1 MKRLLCVL
9 LLLLVAPLSTWAQKG
24 DDAPIPYDD
33 GDDEVPAQEHQ
44 RRAKRPRDALRE
56 KAEENTARTGH
67 LDDPNV
73 GLSVEAIAGA
83 MLLESSR
90 GALVDPR
97 FMVGARLTWEFGR
110 LLSDELLRE
119 MFFADIGWQYTATG
133 DGTTAVRV
141 DTAFHSFT
149 VAPAFAW
156 RFGQS
161 PVAAF
166 VQLGL
171 GFNYTY
177 SVLQLDGVPTDLSAL
192 KLLFQYGLGLRF
204 RPAIV
209 TIKGKDVLRLSFR
222 LEVTRFLRWYM
233 SDTFLGGSVGLT
245 F

>member
-9 LLLLVAPLSTWAQKG
+9 LLLLVAPSSAWAQKG

-44 RRAKRPRDALRE
+44 RRAKRPSDALRE
-56 KAEENTARTGH
+56 KDEDTARTGR

-110 LLSDELLRE
+110 LLSDELVRE
-119 MFFADIGWQYTATG
+119 MFFADIGWQYAATG
-133 DGTTAVRV
+133 DGTTSVRV

-171 GFNYTY
+171 GVNYTY
-177 SVLQLDGVPTDLSAL
+177 SVLQLDSVPTDLSAVT
-192 KLLFQYGLGLRF
+192 LLFQYGLGLRF

-222 LEVTRFLRWYM
+222 IEVTRFLRWYM

>member
-1 MKRLLCVL
+1 MKRLLCA
-9 LLLLVAPLSTWAQKG
+9 LLLVAPLSAWAQKV

-33 GDDEVPAQEHQ
+33 GDDEDPVQAHQ
-44 RRAKRPRDALRE
+44 RRTKRQRDELRE
-56 KAEENTARTGH
+56 KDEEDTARTGR
-67 LDDPNV
+67 LDDPNA
-73 GLSVEAIAGA
+73 GLSVEALAGVI
-83 MLLESSR
+83 LLESSR

-97 FMVGARLTWEFGR
+97 LMVGARLTWEFGR

-119 MFFADIGWQYTATG
+119 MFFADIGWQYAATG
-133 DGTTAVRV
+133 DGTTSVRV

-166 VQLGL
+166 AQLGL
-171 GFNYTY
+171 GVNYTY
-177 SVLQLDGVPTDLSAL
+177 SVLQLDGVPTEVSAV

-209 TIKGKDVLRLSFR
+209 TVKGKDVLRLSFR
-222 LEVTRFLRWYM
+222 VEVTRFLRWYL